1 MDNVRNA
8 VGNPLAGI
16 DPEELVDTRPYCKM
30 FTGLPHVYAATL
42 TRTLVIWQQC

>member
-16 DPEELVDTRPYCKM
+16 DPEELVDTRPYCQM
-30 FTGLPHVYAATL
+30 FTGSAMSC
-42 TRTLVIWQQC
+42 W